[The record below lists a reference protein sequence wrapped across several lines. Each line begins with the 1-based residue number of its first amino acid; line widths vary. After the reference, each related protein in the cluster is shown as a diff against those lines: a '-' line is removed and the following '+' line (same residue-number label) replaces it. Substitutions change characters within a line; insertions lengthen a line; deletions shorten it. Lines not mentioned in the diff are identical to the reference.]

1 MTKLTRKSLFKR
13 TSAGALMVGALGVVP
28 GATAL
33 AAGQSEASHSDAE
46 LAALGMTAPF
56 VVFVRNPKIGE
67 LVVIAGSQEIVVRD
81 PALVARMWQAG
92 PGAAA
97 HAVKHKGGK

>member
-13 TSAGALMVGALGVVP
+13 TSAGALMVGALAVP

-33 AAGQSEASHSDAE
+33 AAGQPEASQSDAE
-46 LAALGMTAPF
+46 LAALGTTAPF

-97 HAVKHKGGK
+97 HPAKHNGRK